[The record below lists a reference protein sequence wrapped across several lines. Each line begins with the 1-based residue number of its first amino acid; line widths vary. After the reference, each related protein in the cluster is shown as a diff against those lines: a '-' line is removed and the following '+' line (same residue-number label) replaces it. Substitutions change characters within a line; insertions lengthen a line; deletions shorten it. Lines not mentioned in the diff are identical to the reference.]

1 MAKQRMNSM
10 EKLIITPK
18 TKIFDLL
25 EAYPQLEDVLIAAAP
40 PFKKLRNP
48 VLRKT
53 VAKITSLSQA
63 ATIGGVKVEQLI
75 NTLRTEVGQKTS
87 ETIEVEQGN
96 YITEKPEWF
105 NVKDVTE
112 TIDIR
117 EMLNAGEQP
126 VHEVLSAVKKL
137 ESNQILKVIAP
148 FIPAPLID
156 KSLSLNYKHW
166 LDKKSDEEYWVY
178 FMGLFNFDTH
188 DMSTDKNGINS

>member
-1 MAKQRMNSM
+1 MD
-10 EKLIITPK
+10 KLIITPK

-25 EAYPQLEDVLIAAAP
+25 EAYPQLEDVLIVAAP

-63 ATIGGVKVEQLI
+63 ATIGGLKVEELI
-75 NTLRTEVGQKTS
+75 NTLRTEVGQKT
-87 ETIEVEQGN
+87 TDNMEVEHGN
-96 YITEKPEWF
+96 YVIEKPEWF
-105 NVKDVTE
+105 KEDEVIE

-117 EMLNAGEQP
+117 DMLNAGEQP

-137 ESNQILKVIAP
+137 ETDKILKVIAP

-156 KSLSLNYKHW
+156 KSLSLDYKHW
-166 LDKKSDEEYWVY
+166 LDKKGEEEYWV
-178 FMGLFNFDTH
+178 FF
-188 DMSTDKNGINS
+188 KV